1 MAEYTTPI
9 GSCQESAHDLY
20 DRGKSIAGSHP
31 SQRLRSRRRKID
43 LIDRKL
49 LSLLN
54 QRLHIALEIG
64 KIKKQM
70 GTKIYDLKREK
81 EILERLSL
89 RNRGPLTEDDL
100 KKIFV
105 TIIKVCRQ
113 SQR

>member
-1 MAEYTTPI
+1 M
-9 GSCQESAHDLY
+9 
-20 DRGKSIAGSHP
+20 AGSHL
-31 SQRLRSRRRKID
+31 SQRLRIRRKKID

-54 QRLHIALEIG
+54 QRLRIALEIG

-70 GTKIYDLKREK
+70 GTKIYDPKREK
-81 EILERLSL
+81 EVLERLSPT
-89 RNRGPLTEDDL
+89 NRGPLNEDDL

-105 TIIKVCRQ
+105 TIMKVCRR